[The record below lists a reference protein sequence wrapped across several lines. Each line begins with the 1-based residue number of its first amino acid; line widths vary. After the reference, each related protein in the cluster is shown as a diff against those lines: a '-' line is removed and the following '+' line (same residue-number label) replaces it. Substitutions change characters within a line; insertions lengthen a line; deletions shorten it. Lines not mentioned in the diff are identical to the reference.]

1 MKYIFKTFLILMT
14 LSWSNGFS
22 QDTQISLQ
30 TQVAKLVITDLVK
43 GDSAKEQIKLLAKEA
58 DLLAE
63 QISVKDSIIVKQKSI
78 ISNYEEIVGTKE
90 EQLNTSKELSLMLQ
104 TDLKKQ
110 KAKTKLFKF
119 ASGGMIIGAIILGAL

>member
-30 TQVAKLVITDLVK
+30 TQVARLVITDLVK

-90 EQLNTSKELSLMLQ
+90 KQLNTSKELSLMLQ

>member
-58 DLLAE
+58 DLLIE